1 MKRSMICLVI
11 AVVSVLT
18 PAIAFGQSPAKGTST
33 DREQVLQLERDWTQS
48 FVTMDVAANE
58 RIAADDYIGTEP
70 DGKRTTKADLITE
83 VKTGE
88 ALVSNRLNEEDVVIR
103 FYGDTAVVNGS
114 ENWKRK
120 DGKTGRW
127 IWTDVMIKRNGKWQV
142 VSSQDLEVL
151 DK

>member
-11 AVVSVLT
+11 AVVSVV
-18 PAIAFGQSPAKGTST
+18 PPSIAVGQSSAKGTSS

-48 FVTMDVAANE
+48 FVAMDVATNE
-58 RIAADDYIGTEP
+58 RIVADDYIGTEP
-70 DGKRTTKADLITE
+70 DGKRTSKADLITE

-88 ALVSNRLNEEDVVIR
+88 ALVSNHLNEEDVVIH
-103 FYGDTAVVNGS
+103 FYGDTAVVKGS
-114 ENWKRK
+114 ESWKRK

-127 IWTDVMIKRNGKWQV
+127 IWTDVMVKRNGKWQV
-142 VSSQDLEVL
+142 VSSQDLEQL